1 MCTSVKFHRKYY
13 DDCAQILTEHMLAAR
28 KPKSKVSF
36 SALAPLL
43 ATMEDPVDFWG
54 GKSNNKKKK
63 HPNIIA
69 LKNYRFFVHLI
80 LNHFSQ
86 PDT

>member
-63 HPNIIA
+63 QSREDDAHGGGGQ
-69 LKNYRFFVHLI
+69 RRGGERRWR
-80 LNHFSQ
+80 Q
-86 PDT
+86 G